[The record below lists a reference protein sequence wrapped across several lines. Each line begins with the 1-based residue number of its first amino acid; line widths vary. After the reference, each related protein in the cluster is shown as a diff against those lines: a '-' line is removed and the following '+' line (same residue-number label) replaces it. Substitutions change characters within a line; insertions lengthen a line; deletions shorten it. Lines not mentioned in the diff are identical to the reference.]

1 MKEKRSFFQKIT
13 GMNSASEPVYKN
25 KRALP
30 VSEDDEYYDE
40 DEENYEDTPTWA
52 AEEEIPEEDGELSV
66 DLYQTEKD
74 LVIEAMIAGVKPE
87 DIQINITRDTVTIA
101 GKRDANK
108 IVGRD
113 DYFYQELYWG
123 SFSRSILLPHEVDIE
138 GSESIE
144 KHGMLIIK
152 MPKIDKERQSKIK
165 VKSLS

>member
-13 GMNSASEPVYKN
+13 GMSNTPEPVYKN

-30 VSEDDEYYDE
+30 VEEDDEYYDE
-40 DEENYEDTPTWA
+40 DEESYEDTPTWGV
-52 AEEEIPEEDGELSV
+52 EEEIPEEDGELSI

-87 DIQINITRDTVTIA
+87 DVQINITRDTVTIA
-101 GKRDANK
+101 GKREANK

-138 GSESIE
+138 GSEAIE

-152 MPKIDKERQSKIK
+152 MPKIDKERQNKIK